1 MQSLYS
7 IRRKDMKM
15 RSGRLL
21 LPYPISANRY
31 WRVYRGR
38 VVQSREAGA
47 YKRDVAKLAKL
58 SGIGVMHGDVEV
70 RVTLRPKMTKSGVEY
85 KKRLDLDNC
94 LKVVLDS
101 LNGVMY
107 EDDSQIIAINAHVGE
122 GLPLGGVD
130 VEVIHV

>member
-1 MQSLYS
+1 
-7 IRRKDMKM
+7 MK
-15 RSGRLL
+15 SQKLL

-31 WRVYRGR
+31 WRVYRGH
-38 VVQSREAGA
+38 VVQSRDAGL
-47 YKRDVAKLAKL
+47 YRRDVVKLARA
-58 SGIGVMHGDVEV
+58 SGVEVVYGNVEV
-70 RVTLRPKMTKSGVEY
+70 RVTLRPKMTKSGIEY

-107 EDDSQIIAINAHVGE
+107 EDDSQIVAISAHIGE

-130 VEVIHV
+130 VEVVYS

>member
-1 MQSLYS
+1 
-7 IRRKDMKM
+7 MKS
-15 RSGRLL
+15 RRLL

-38 VVQSREAGA
+38 VIQSRDAGL
-47 YKRDVAKLAKL
+47 YKRDVAKLAKA
-58 SGIGVMHGDVEV
+58 SGVEV
-70 RVTLRPKMTKSGVEY
+70 IHGNVEVKVTLRPKMTKSGVEY

-107 EDDSQIIAINAHVGE
+107 EDDSQIVAISAHIGE

-130 VEVIHV
+130 VEVIYS